1 LGPVYFP
8 SNQRA
13 VEEIIKRVLFDITF
27 CESVAAPAGKM
38 VQSSVATPFGNIGQ
52 PYVEPPGGKI
62 KCKSY

>member
-1 LGPVYFP
+1 V
-8 SNQRA
+8 

-27 CESVAAPAGKM
+27 GESVAAPAEKI
-38 VQSSVATPFGNIGQ
+38 VQSSVATPFVNIGQ